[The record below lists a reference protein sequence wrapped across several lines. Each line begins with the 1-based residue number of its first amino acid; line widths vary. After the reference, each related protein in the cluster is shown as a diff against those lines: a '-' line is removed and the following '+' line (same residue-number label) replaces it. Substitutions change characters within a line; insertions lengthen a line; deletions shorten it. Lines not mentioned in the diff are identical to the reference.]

1 MSRILYTLDKYVSL
15 FHTSND
21 KSERTHKRCHAYVVV
36 RNVQIPLKFR
46 CRYITSSCALHLL
59 TCMLVRSCWHKKSWS
74 YFDNFNEVFNACFVC
89 LFCLV
94 NYKSLV
100 NYKKKK
106 KKKKKKKAMNSH
118 YTIKESHPPTA
129 SQIQKIIFH
138 RRLSS
143 PESHSTSTPTREPS
157 GPDQRHIIKLNR
169 AGSASEEGF
178 EEVCLFYVIPE
189 CFPGQNQIEIL
200 LNYALISI
208 NKTLSQTP

>member
-1 MSRILYTLDKYVSL
+1 
-15 FHTSND
+15 
-21 KSERTHKRCHAYVVV
+21 
-36 RNVQIPLKFR
+36 
-46 CRYITSSCALHLL
+46 
-59 TCMLVRSCWHKKSWS
+59 MLVRSCSHKKSWS
-74 YFDNFNEVFNACFVC
+74 YFDNFNEVFNVCFVC

-94 NYKSLV
+94 NYK
-100 NYKKKK
+100 KKKK
-106 KKKKKKKAMNSH
+106 RTAMNSH

-143 PESHSTSTPTREPS
+143 LESHSTSTPTQEPRWARS
-157 GPDQRHIIKLNR
+157 KTYHQDKPINR
-169 AGSASEEGF
+169 ASSASEEKF

-208 NKTLSQTP
+208 NKTLSQTPYADYIQILQFSSETELTPLILAPAGMTTR